1 MFASFKKFGRKSAQ
15 VIGHLLPDGSVKI
28 ASVGGLATL
37 GASAHAA
44 LPTGVET
51 AITSAGADMVTA
63 VTAIITAFV
72 AFWGLR
78 KLGQKL
84 GWI

>member
-1 MFASFKKFGRKSAQ
+1 MKKHLVHRLAKSAAAKYGSA
-15 VIGHLLPDGSVKI
+15 VGLLAV
-28 ASVGGLATL
+28 L
-37 GASAHAA
+37 GTEAHAA

-72 AFWGLR
+72 AFWGLK

-84 GWI
+84 GWL

>member
-1 MFASFKKFGRKSAQ
+1 MQQTIINRIANSVHARGITAA
-15 VIGHLLPDGSVKI
+15 GLL
-28 ASVGGLATL
+28 TML
-37 GASAHAA
+37 GTQAHAA
-44 LPTGVET
+44 LPEAVST

-63 VTAIITAFV
+63 ITAIITAFV

-78 KLGQKL
+78 KLGAKL